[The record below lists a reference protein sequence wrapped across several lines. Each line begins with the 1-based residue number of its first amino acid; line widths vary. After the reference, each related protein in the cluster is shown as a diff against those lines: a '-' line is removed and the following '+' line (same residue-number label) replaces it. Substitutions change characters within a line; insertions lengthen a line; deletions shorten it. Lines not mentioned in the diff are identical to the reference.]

1 MITFSLYILGWNT
14 NWSNI
19 VFISLHVVLIYPI
32 TGDVN
37 FDHLDTMVSA
47 QGAS

>member
-1 MITFSLYILGWNT
+1 MITFSLYILSWNT

-19 VFISLHVVLIYPI
+19 VFISFHVVLIYPI

-37 FDHLDTMVSA
+37 FDHLDKMIPA